1 MMLSVSYYIWG
12 FGGLG
17 RLEGFVGF
25 LGFFFLEVFGVL
37 GDLFILVGFCMK
49 NIYINILFV
58 YILYK
63 KKENV

>member
-1 MMLSVSYYIWG
+1 MMLSISYYIWG

-49 NIYINILFV
+49 NIYVI
-58 YILYK
+58 
-63 KKENV
+63 